1 VVAREHGRLLPE
13 QLGDGHRRASGEG
26 AQGLLAHGE
35 PGAGVGP
42 AMIGLLIGLEM
53 QHRLD
58 PAAVTDEIAL
68 ASLRALL
75 GVGEPP
81 ISDG

>member
-1 VVAREHGRLLPE
+1 MLKGWAQERLIP
-13 QLGDGHRRASGEG
+13 APPVG
-26 AQGLLAHGE
+26 A
-35 PGAGVGP
+35 GP

-58 PAAVTDEIAL
+58 PAAITAEIAL

-75 GVGEPP
+75 GVGERL
-81 ISDG
+81 ISH

>member
-1 VVAREHGRLLPE
+1 M
-13 QLGDGHRRASGEG
+13 
-26 AQGLLAHGE
+26 
-35 PGAGVGP
+35 PGAGAGS